1 MLKNAQ
7 RLSYIFSK
15 YWAISGHSVQFGLS
29 VFSANDRL
37 SIFILLLDLGM
48 QAIILDTETHTLNGQ
63 PIEIAY
69 APIEIQNGKLSLDK
83 TKVFDQLYTVDEPIS
98 FAAMAVHHILE
109 SDLVGM
115 PHYSSFQ
122 LPAETTYIIGHNI
135 DYDLRALEKCG
146 VNTSKIKAI
155 CTLALARRVW
165 PDAEAHNIS
174 ALIYMISKGSEKARE
189 MIRKAHR
196 ADMDIILTANILMH
210 IVHQLKVN
218 DLESLYA
225 LSEDARIPRSL
236 NFGKHRGTA
245 IAELPAD
252 YVQWLMRQEDLDPY
266 LRKALENTAVK
277 TL

>member
-1 MLKNAQ
+1 
-7 RLSYIFSK
+7 
-15 YWAISGHSVQFGLS
+15 
-29 VFSANDRL
+29 
-37 SIFILLLDLGM
+37 M

-69 APIEIQNGKLSLDK
+69 APVDILDHKISLDK
-83 TKVFDQLYTVDEPIS
+83 SRLFDQLYSCDEPIS

-109 SDLVGM
+109 SDLEGQ
-115 PHYSSFQ
+115 PHYSSFK
-122 LPAETTYIIGHNI
+122 LPQETTYIIGHNI
-135 DYDLRALEKCG
+135 DYDIRALEKCG
-146 VNTSKIKAI
+146 VNSSNIKAI

-174 ALIYMISKGSEKARE
+174 ALIYMITRGSDRARE

-210 IVHQLKVN
+210 IVHHLKISSI
-218 DLESLYA
+218 EELYEA
-225 LSEDARIPRSL
+225 SEDARIPRTI

-252 YVQWLMRQEDLDPY
+252 YVQWLLRQEDLDPY
-266 LRKALENTAVK
+266 LRKSLENTAIT

>member
-1 MLKNAQ
+1 M
-7 RLSYIFSK
+7 
-15 YWAISGHSVQFGLS
+15 H
-29 VFSANDRL
+29 
-37 SIFILLLDLGM
+37 
-48 QAIILDTETHTLNGQ
+48 AIILDTETHTLNGQ

-69 APIEIQNGKLSLDK
+69 APIQISDHKITLDK
-83 TKVFDQLYTVDEPIS
+83 SKLFDQLYSVDEPIS

-109 SDLVGM
+109 ADIKDQ
-115 PHYSSFQ
+115 PHYTSFK
-122 LPAETTYIIGHNI
+122 LPENTVYIIGHNI
-135 DYDLRALEKCG
+135 DYDIRALEKCG
-146 VNTSKIKAI
+146 VDSTNIKAI

-210 IVHQLKVN
+210 IVHHLKIN
-218 DLESLYA
+218 SMEELYEA
-225 LSEDARIPRSL
+225 SEDARIPRSI

-245 IAELPAD
+245 ISELPAD
-252 YVQWLMRQEDLDPY
+252 YVQWLLRQDDLDPY
-266 LRKALENTAVK
+266 LRKALENSAIT

>member
-1 MLKNAQ
+1 
-7 RLSYIFSK
+7 
-15 YWAISGHSVQFGLS
+15 
-29 VFSANDRL
+29 
-37 SIFILLLDLGM
+37 M

-69 APIEIQNGKLSLDK
+69 APIQISDHKITLDK
-83 TKVFDQLYTVDEPIS
+83 SKLFDQLYSADEPIS

-109 SDLVGM
+109 SDIKDQ
-115 PHYSSFQ
+115 PHYTTFE
-122 LPAETTYIIGHNI
+122 LPKETVYIIGHNI
-135 DYDLRALEKCG
+135 DYDIRALEKCG
-146 VNTSKIKAI
+146 VDSKNIKAI
-155 CTLALARRVW
+155 CTLALSRLVW

-210 IVHQLKVN
+210 IVHHLKIN
-218 DLESLYA
+218 SIEELYEA
-225 LSEDARIPRSL
+225 SEDARIPRSI

-252 YVQWLMRQEDLDPY
+252 YVQWLMRQDDLDPY
-266 LRKALENTAVK
+266 LRKALENASIT

>member
-1 MLKNAQ
+1 
-7 RLSYIFSK
+7 
-15 YWAISGHSVQFGLS
+15 
-29 VFSANDRL
+29 
-37 SIFILLLDLGM
+37 M

-69 APIEIQNGKLSLDK
+69 APVDILDHKISLDK
-83 TKVFDQLYTVDEPIS
+83 SRLFDQLYSCDEPIS

-109 SDLVGM
+109 SDLEGQT
-115 PHYSSFQ
+115 HYSSFE
-122 LPAETTYIIGHNI
+122 LPQETTYIIGHNI
-135 DYDLRALEKCG
+135 DYDIRALEKCG
-146 VNTSKIKAI
+146 VDSSNIKAI

-165 PDAEAHNIS
+165 PEAEAHNIS
-174 ALIYMISKGSEKARE
+174 ALIYMITKGSERARE

-210 IVHQLKVN
+210 IVHHLKISSI
-218 DLESLYA
+218 EELYEA
-225 LSEDARIPRSL
+225 SEDARIPRTI

-252 YVQWLMRQEDLDPY
+252 YVQWLLRQEDLDPY
-266 LRKALENTAVK
+266 LRKALENTAIT

>member
-1 MLKNAQ
+1 
-7 RLSYIFSK
+7 
-15 YWAISGHSVQFGLS
+15 
-29 VFSANDRL
+29 
-37 SIFILLLDLGM
+37 M

-69 APIEIQNGKLSLDK
+69 APVAIVDHKISMDK
-83 TKVFDQLYTVDEPIS
+83 SRLFDQLYSCDEPIS

-109 SDLVGM
+109 SDLEGH
-115 PHYSSFQ
+115 PHYSTFR
-122 LPAETTYIIGHNI
+122 LPDETIYMIGHNI
-135 DYDLRALEKCG
+135 DYDVRAVEKCG
-146 VNTSKIKAI
+146 VDTSKIKAI

-174 ALIYMISKGSEKARE
+174 ALIYMITKGSERARE

-210 IVHQLKVN
+210 IVHHLKIN
-218 DLESLYA
+218 SMQELFDA
-225 LSEDARIPRSL
+225 SEDARIPRTI
-236 NFGKHRGTA
+236 NFGKHRGSA

-252 YVQWLMRQEDLDPY
+252 YVQWLLRQDELDPY
-266 LRKALENTAVK
+266 LRKALENTAIS

>member
-1 MLKNAQ
+1 
-7 RLSYIFSK
+7 
-15 YWAISGHSVQFGLS
+15 
-29 VFSANDRL
+29 
-37 SIFILLLDLGM
+37 M

-69 APIEIQNGKLSLDK
+69 APIEIINGKLSLDK
-83 TKVFDQLYTVDEPIS
+83 SQVFDQLYTVDEPIS

-109 SDLVGM
+109 SDLVGQ
-115 PHYSSFQ
+115 PHYTTFR
-122 LPAETTYIIGHNI
+122 LPDETQYIIGHNI
-135 DYDLRALEKCG
+135 DYDIRAIEKCG
-146 VNTSKIKAI
+146 VNVSNIKAI
-155 CTLALARRVW
+155 CTLALARLVW

-189 MIRKAHR
+189 MIKKAHR

-210 IVHQLKVN
+210 VVHHLKINSMEQLFT
-218 DLESLYA
+218 A
-225 LSEDARIPRSL
+225 SEDARIPRVI

-252 YVQWLMRQEDLDPY
+252 YIQWLMRQDELDPY
-266 LRKALENTAVK
+266 LRKALENASIT